1 MRAIAKCLIWLW
13 CLPLLSTCTA
23 TSEENAQGLQ
33 RLPRC
38 KAPKETGSTVIY
50 PQNVS
55 KTPLEVL
62 TEILNMQSDPDPD
75 PYLDLI
81 KSLVTFDATY
91 VSLSFDNPVLHQVM
105 L

>member
-1 MRAIAKCLIWLW
+1 MRAIAKYLIWLW

-23 TSEENAQGLQ
+23 TSEKDAQGLR
-33 RLPRC
+33 RLPRR

-50 PQNVS
+50 PQNAS

-62 TEILNMQSDPDPD
+62 TQILNMQSDPDPD
-75 PYLDLI
+75 PDLI

-91 VSLSFDNPVLHQVM
+91 VSLSFDNPVLQQVM